1 MALIGSLNSGISAL
15 RNFARGLEVIG
26 NNIANVNSIAFK
38 GSRTK
43 YTDSF
48 SQFLKQPSTSPADGN
63 GSNAPASQIGL
74 GTTISGIQTSFL
86 QGALTT
92 TGQNTDLAVSGAGFF
107 QVRNAQ
113 NNQSYATR
121 AGDFR
126 VDDQGYITTTD
137 GFRLQGLAGGTI
149 EFRTGIGPDGNTVFI
164 PTVNTAQST
173 GDLRVD
179 FNASFENGRLT
190 RDLILVDANGVP
202 LDDGSGGEISAVAAL
217 TSAAFTVDGS
227 GQLVDSGGNV
237 VNGPDGNP
245 ITDVEAGNYLVD
257 GTGALVFDTNGDV
270 LDGAAG
276 DYLMNEDGAIMLG
289 SNGDPLSVPT
299 EAEVLNDVPKS
310 IGFKFRPNGDL
321 EVSLSDGS
329 SFIGGRVLLMDF
341 RDPTALVREGA
352 NLFSGFDAAGVIGGF
367 NLTAADNTPGSY
379 GLGVIQG
386 GSLELS
392 NVDLTEQFAELI
404 TTQRSFQA
412 GSRIITVSDDILN
425 EVVNLK
431 R

>member
-74 GTTISGIQTSFL
+74 GTQISGIQTSFL
-86 QGALTT
+86 QGSLTT
-92 TGQNTDLAVSGAGFF
+92 TGQATDLAISGAGFF

-113 NNQSYATR
+113 NNQLFATR

-126 VDDQGYITTTD
+126 MDDQGYITTTD
-137 GFRLQGLAGGTI
+137 GFRLQGLTGATI
-149 EFRTGIGPDGNTVFI
+149 QYRTGVNPDGYLVFI
-164 PTVNTAQST
+164 PTVSTPSST

-179 FNASFENGRLT
+179 FNATFANGRLKN
-190 RDLILVDANGVP
+190 DLIMVDANGQP
-202 LDDGSGGEISAVAAL
+202 ILNGGSEVSAVASL
-217 TSAAFTVDGS
+217 TSASFTVNGS

-237 VNGPDGNP
+237 VNGPDGTP
-245 ITDVEAGNYLVD
+245 LTDVEAGDYLVD
-257 GTGALVFDTNGDV
+257 ENGAIVFDTQGNV
-270 LDGAAG
+270 LDDAAG
-276 DYLMNEDGAIMLG
+276 DYIVNEEGRVLVTSSGAPMARP
-289 SNGDPLSVPT
+289 SD
-299 EAEVLNDVPKS
+299 AQVLNDVPKTV
-310 IGFKFRPNGDL
+310 GFQFRTNGDL
-321 EVSLSDGS
+321 EVSFSDGS
-329 SFIGGRVLLMDF
+329 SFVGGRVLLMDF

-352 NLFSGFDAAGVIGGF
+352 NLYSGFDAAGAIGGT
-367 NLTAADNTPGSY
+367 NLTGSDNTPGSY
-379 GLGVIQG
+379 GLGVIRG

-425 EVVNLK
+425 ELVNLK